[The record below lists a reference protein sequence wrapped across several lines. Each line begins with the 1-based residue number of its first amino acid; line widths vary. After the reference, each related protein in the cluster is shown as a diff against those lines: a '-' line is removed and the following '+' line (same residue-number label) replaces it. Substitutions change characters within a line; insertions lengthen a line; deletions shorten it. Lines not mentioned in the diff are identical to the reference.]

1 MRSPGLRIIRRV
13 LKPAVHLLAL
23 LPFGL
28 LLWGFYNNTLGVNPV
43 ESMTFT
49 TGDWGFRLLLITLS
63 VTPLAKITAS
73 PWLVHFRR
81 MLGLYCFFYALMHFS
96 IYLVFDLSLDFAFL
110 VEDIVER
117 PYITVGFSCFVV
129 LSSLAVTSPMGIRR
143 KMKDKWQ
150 KLHRL
155 VYLAGTL
162 AFFHFLW
169 VTRVEDFEPLVYG
182 AILAVLLG
190 YRRMTRTSPRTFRR
204 WQPGR

>member
-155 VYLAGTL
+155 VYLAGTPEVRARSEQTL
-162 AFFHFLW
+162 VCVDMESFRPTSIPGRCRDAF
-169 VTRVEDFEPLVYG
+169 ES
-182 AILAVLLG
+182 ILAPISE
-190 YRRMTRTSPRTFRR
+190 TP
-204 WQPGR
+204 